1 LFYISKLF
9 WGVMRPGT
17 LLMILLVAGVVLLAT
32 RFRRTARGLLIAA
45 AGVIVVGGCLPLS
58 TWLILP
64 LEDRFPRADLTG
76 RPVDGIVILGGA
88 EDSRVAAGR
97 GTHALNEA
105 AERLTEAA
113 ALARRYPNAKI
124 AFTGG
129 AIEIIGQPTIG
140 ADAAAIILTDLG
152 VDSERVLLERRA
164 RNTWEN
170 AVNTQALVEAKPGER
185 WLLVTS
191 AWHMPRAIGI
201 FRKAGF
207 AVEPW
212 PTDYRTA
219 GVGDAWMPF
228 ANPLEGLRRLDLAVK
243 EWVGLFVNW
252 VGGRSDALLPAP

>member
-1 LFYISKLF
+1 MSFASSPP
-9 WGVMRPGT
+9 WTT
-17 LLMILLVAGVVLLAT
+17 LRVALVGILLAFAFSAPANAQEQPAAGLP
-32 RFRRTARGLLIAA
+32 AA
-45 AGVIVVGGCLPLS
+45 AVPGMPTVAAAASLRYALDAI
-58 TWLILP
+58 
-64 LEDRFPRADLTG
+64 DRFPRADLTG